1 MMAIESGG
9 GEEASAS
16 LGTFVDSALP
26 PRRLPLTQVG
36 NLERDLPRDAANRQ
50 VGAHQIL
57 ARAEQLNLIPTE
69 SDLRMLLHVQ
79 EVCAAKVRVAIGLA
93 APEIARVNLDRDS
106 RVLGM
111 LGIESQR
118 APYVLE
124 VPADAG
130 DHHVA
135 SAKLCRRV
143 PRLECPFHDWM
154 LYHSRKKYFFLW
166 LFFGW
171 LC

>member
-1 MMAIESGG
+1 MPIDFRGSED
-9 GEEASAS
+9 ASPS
-16 LGTFVDSALP
+16 LWTFVHPALP
-26 PRRLPLTQVG
+26 PRRLPLTQIVH
-36 NLERDLPRDAANRQ
+36 LERDLPRDAANGQ
-50 VGAHQIL
+50 VAAHQIL
-57 ARAEQLNLIPTE
+57 SRAEQLNLIPTE

-79 EVCAAKVRVAIGLA
+79 EVGAAKVGVAIRLA
-93 APEIARVNLDRDS
+93 APKIARVNLDRDS

-111 LGIESQR
+111 LGIESER
-118 APYVLE
+118 APYILE

-135 SAKLCRRV
+135 SAKLCRGV